1 MLLSTRGFFNPEFNS
16 FFNDMDDLF
25 RTPLFGS
32 NRTSGVMKTD
42 IRNEDG
48 LYLMEMDLPGY
59 DKDDIKVELHEGYLT
74 VSAEHKS
81 EEEKNENGYIMKERQ
96 FGSCS
101 RSFFVGKAVRDEDIQ
116 AAYKDGILHLSM
128 PSEQSLPEN
137 QPKRIAIA

>member
-16 FFNDMDDLF
+16 IFNDMEHFF
-25 RTPLFGS
+25 RAPLSGS
-32 NRTSGVMKTD
+32 ERGSGVMKTD
-42 IRNEDG
+42 IRKEDG

-59 DKDDIKVELHEGYLT
+59 EKEDIKIELHEGYLT

-81 EEEKNENGYIMKERQ
+81 EEEKKDNGYIMKERH